1 MKFFFS
7 GELERSVLD
16 QERANGFAINFPCS
30 VTNLRRAWCAGYCAR
45 VPPFAPTRISA
56 GLFLTI
62 PHRLYDV

>member
-30 VTNLRRAWCAGYCAR
+30 VTNLRRARLLGVRNTAHA
-45 VPPFAPTRISA
+45 S
-56 GLFLTI
+56 
-62 PHRLYDV
+62 PHLPQLEFRRAFF